1 MLTTQIIKEQK
12 TLIMFGLFKK
22 KSKIDL
28 LNEKYKKLQDEAYQ
42 LSTVNRMQSDL
53 KYAEAHEVLKE
64 IEELQQSS

>member
-1 MLTTQIIKEQK
+1 
-12 TLIMFGLFKK
+12 MFGLFKK